1 MQHKFFTSILFY
13 TILKTLNLYP
23 SKIYRIII
31 EHLFGASF
39 KFSEKL
45 NKDRLIVFKYY
56 LKVLRYKV
64 NPKFPT
70 KNFENLI
77 FDNSSDSKCSRKE
90 FLSYNLG
97 IKEIDFI
104 SYNDLCYFNS
114 KSEKYF
120 YIIFSIPFVV
130 IFFIFSQFFKFRSS
144 LALFAEY
151 PLVISNLI
159 FLINKSNY
167 LKMYYFSIYERESN
181 FFSRVIMKA
190 KNVEVI
196 KISSDTPLIYWN
208 KFILC
213 DKLLLCNYYQY
224 DEIKSNKF
232 YTQISNIQIIGPE
245 RSFSYLHLYNENSVT
260 PPNTIGFYSSGFWVR
275 DKNNAINHGF
285 EAVNM
290 ELNVLEI
297 LKEVLIKNN
306 FKLIIFIHPKEK
318 KYDIESLNDHY
329 SNILGNKINF
339 DICNYKEDSSKLF
352 KKIDLGVSFN
362 SSIIHERIYCGFKS
376 LLFKNNSDFP
386 VKNSPF
392 SYICAKSSQELEDLI
407 ISSLKMTTYNFFE
420 KFNLA
425 SYSFRK
431 IKP

>member
-1 MQHKFFTSILFY
+1 M
-13 TILKTLNLYP
+13 
-23 SKIYRIII
+23 
-31 EHLFGASF
+31 
-39 KFSEKL
+39 
-45 NKDRLIVFKYY
+45 
-56 LKVLRYKV
+56 
-64 NPKFPT
+64 
-70 KNFENLI
+70 
-77 FDNSSDSKCSRKE
+77 
-90 FLSYNLG
+90 
-97 IKEIDFI
+97 
-104 SYNDLCYFNS
+104 
-114 KSEKYF
+114 
-120 YIIFSIPFVV
+120 
-130 IFFIFSQFFKFRSS
+130 
-144 LALFAEY
+144 
-151 PLVISNLI
+151 
-159 FLINKSNY
+159 
-167 LKMYYFSIYERESN
+167 
-181 FFSRVIMKA
+181 
-190 KNVEVI
+190 
-196 KISSDTPLIYWN
+196 
-208 KFILC
+208 
-213 DKLLLCNYYQY
+213 
-224 DEIKSNKF
+224 
-232 YTQISNIQIIGPE
+232 
-245 RSFSYLHLYNENSVT
+245 YNENSVT